1 MSLFGDQRVWST
13 RSSVVHLTLRRL
25 GPSASTPHRPDV
37 LDVTVAA
44 PVRPGT
50 PSVYRP
56 FVVLDGSVHL
66 CSRTPCSRQHPDGEL
81 STRRTMCPDAPR
93 APGVTTAW

>member
-44 PVRPGT
+44 PVRPGI
-50 PSVYRP
+50 PSRLTGR

-66 CSRTPCSRQHPDGEL
+66 VLEDSVLPVSVPDGQHL
-81 STRRTMCPDAPR
+81 DAGER
-93 APGVTTAW
+93 CARMRLERQE